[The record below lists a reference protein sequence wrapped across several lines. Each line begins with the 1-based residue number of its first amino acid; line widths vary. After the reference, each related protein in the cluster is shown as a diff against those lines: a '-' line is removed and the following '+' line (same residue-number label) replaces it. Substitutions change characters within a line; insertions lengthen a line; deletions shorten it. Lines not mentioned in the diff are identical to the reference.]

1 MRLIDAD
8 GHNGFP
14 NLALMRISAWHKARG
29 DDVQW
34 WFGFDHYDIVYI
46 SKVFLVFFSDDAY
59 TPPNADIVIRG
70 GSGYAIRTISGVE
83 IYDPAADKP
92 LPEVVEHVMQ
102 DYFCQACGAP
112 MTYNAVDIL
121 WKRLEAMQE

>member
-1 MRLIDAD
+1 MKIGLIDAD

-46 SKVFLVFFSDDAY
+46 SKVFSAAYSDDAY

-83 IYDPAADKP
+83 IYDPAAWLVRIGIDCFYSWRSAVP
-92 LPEVVEHVMQ
+92 VSILTR
-102 DYFCQACGAP
+102 AWISSAWIP
-112 MTYNAVDIL
+112 M
-121 WKRLEAMQE
+121 

>member
-46 SKVFLVFFSDDAY
+46 SKVFRRPTA
-59 TPPNADIVIRG
+59 TMPIRHRTQTLLFAAVLG
-70 GSGYAIRTISGVE
+70 MQSGRYPAWRSMIRQRTSP
-83 IYDPAADKP
+83 YRRSWS
-92 LPEVVEHVMQ
+92 
-102 DYFCQACGAP
+102 
-112 MTYNAVDIL
+112 T
-121 WKRLEAMQE
+121 